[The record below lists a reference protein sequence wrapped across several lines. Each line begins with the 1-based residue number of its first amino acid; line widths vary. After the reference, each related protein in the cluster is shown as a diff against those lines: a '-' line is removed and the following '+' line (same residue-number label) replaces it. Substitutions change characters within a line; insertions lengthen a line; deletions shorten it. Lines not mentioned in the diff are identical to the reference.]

1 MSIISIVCFIYW
13 FYTFCLCLFCS
24 QSSSSFSRII
34 IVYMAVELEQPDIV
48 ELLLSYALT
57 ESQTEE
63 EMEEMEEMER
73 RDAVMHNMLHRL
85 FRGKFTCLMKAKEEG
100 FEVIVELLM
109 KYGAKTSFCY
119 ASDLSI

>member
-1 MSIISIVCFIYW
+1 
-13 FYTFCLCLFCS
+13 
-24 QSSSSFSRII
+24 
-34 IVYMAVELEQPDIV
+34 MAVELEQPDTV
-48 ELLLSYALT
+48 ELLLSHALSK
-57 ESQTEE
+57 SQTEE

-109 KYGAKTSFCY
+109 KYGAKTSFCC